1 MQYLNLDL
9 KIQPAS
15 SGLYAVVAHSDAG
28 DGQMLVRFPFD
39 SAALESVLLR
49 VQNALLRAAMPHRQ
63 VLSPEDQ
70 AVQAF
75 GQRLFESVLAGEV
88 LRLYEASGALAD
100 RQRKGL
106 RVRLQVLAPELATLP
121 WEFLY
126 DPRQGEYLCFLPN
139 RLVIRY
145 LDLPQP
151 PQAVSVELPLLVLAM
166 VASPSNLDPLNVD
179 YERKRLIDALTPL
192 EKRGA
197 LKLRWVQGQTW
208 RDLQGALWQR
218 NWHIIHFIGHGGFD
232 QRSQEGV
239 LALADEQG
247 KAHLL
252 GATDLGRLLS
262 QRQSLRLVVLNACQ
276 GAMGNKTDLFS
287 STAATLARRGIPA
300 VLAMQYDITD
310 QAAIELTR
318 GFYGALA
325 AGIPVDESVTQA
337 RTSISLGKSRTLEW
351 ATPVLYMRAPDGV
364 LFDLQPLTTFVAPPG
379 SQPAAPPSATGKPT
393 APSATAKPPTSPATA
408 KPPAQPTAP
417 PSTSGPSTA
426 PSGSS
431 APPSWQQSAGG
442 YASAPGSQQPAG
454 GYGSVSGPPRV
465 PAYLPESPPLVSVPP
480 RKRGGAGRGLAIG
493 LVVILLIVVCGGVGF
508 GVFKL
513 GSGISLPGL
522 PGSGNSTAHFHVIPS
537 TLAPGDC
544 TTNSVDPQYNCQVT
558 LMNESAQQSLNW
570 TAVSSDSRI
579 TLSNYSNFLDP
590 NGSWPVE
597 VIVPKSVCPTSATI
611 TFTGPVNTATV
622 SWSC

>member
-15 SGLYAVVAHSDAG
+15 GGLYAVTAHSDVG

-39 SAALESVLLR
+39 SAMLENILLR
-49 VQNALLRAAMPHRQ
+49 VQNALLRAAAPRRQ

-70 AVQAF
+70 AVQEF
-75 GQRLFESVLAGEV
+75 GRRLFETVLAGEV
-88 LRLYEASGALAD
+88 LRLYDASGALAD
-100 RQRKGL
+100 RQRRGL

-139 RLVIRY
+139 RPVIRY

-218 NWHIIHFIGHGGFD
+218 NWHIVHFIGHGGFD

-247 KAHLL
+247 KAHLV

-262 QRQSLRLVVLNACQ
+262 QRHSLRLVVLNACQ

-337 RTSISLGKSRTLEW
+337 RTSISLGQSRTLEW
-351 ATPVLYMRAPDGV
+351 VTPVLYMRSPDGV
-364 LFDLQPLTTFVAPPG
+364 LFDLQPLTTSVVPPG
-379 SQPAAPPSATGKPT
+379 SQPMSAPPATGKPPAQPAAPPSTR
-393 APSATAKPPTSPATA
+393 PSAA
-408 KPPAQPTAP
+408 
-417 PSTSGPSTA
+417 TSGPS
-426 PSGSS
+426 
-431 APPSWQQSAGG
+431 APPPW
-442 YASAPGSQQPAG
+442 QQPAG
-454 GYGSVSGPPRV
+454 GYAGASGSQQPGGGYGSLSGPPRA
-465 PAYLPESPPLVSVPP
+465 PAFAPEAPPLRSVPP
-480 RKRGGAGRGLAIG
+480 PRRGGAARGLTIG
-493 LVVILLIVVCGGVGF
+493 LVVILLIAACGAAGF

-513 GSGISLPGL
+513 VSGAGISIPGV
-522 PGSGNSTAHFHVIPS
+522 GGSTAHLHVTPTS
-537 TLAPGDC
+537 LTRSDC
-544 TTNSVDPQYNCQVT
+544 SQSGSAQISCQVT
-558 LMNESAQQSLNW
+558 LVNDDASQMLNW
-570 TAVSSDSRI
+570 TATSSDPRI
-579 TLSNYSNFLDP
+579 TFEP
-590 NGSWPVE
+590 NSSGFITGGGSWSPFV
-597 VIVPKSVCPTSATI
+597 VVPTNPCPPSATL
-611 TFTGPVNTATV
+611 TFHGPVNTATV
-622 SWSC
+622 SWSCT